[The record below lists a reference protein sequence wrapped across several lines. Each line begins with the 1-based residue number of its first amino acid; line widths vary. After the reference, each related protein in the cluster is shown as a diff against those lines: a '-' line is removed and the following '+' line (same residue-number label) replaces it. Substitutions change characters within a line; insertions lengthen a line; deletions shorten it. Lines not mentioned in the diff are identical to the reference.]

1 MTVWRQMV
9 TKISVPDAAQPVEL
23 GTYLLGHSP
32 DGEPDVAHE
41 PTLQPLSDFRA
52 SLAHLGTLPVPRLE
66 ELMSG
71 ALDLCSHRLDAWITS
86 IATKR
91 LAEMRKAHP
100 TGVLVG
106 GYGWVM
112 NLAAAPP
119 RAQVPAPPGEQASI
133 VQSPIDPGFVH
144 TPSLAQAATVA
155 VLRSGHLAHAGGN
168 GPSDLLSI
176 DLSSERVRLAS
187 RLLDGV
193 RQGQP
198 LGALLGYRFER
209 RLQEGRKA
217 QFIAPFRELAPLVAR
232 KQEQNDQP
240 AGKPV
245 EAIAANNVVDGLAL
259 LRRWQDGRRTTTP
272 QWNNSTNPVWRRRR
286 TAAGQ
291 AAAVRSERS
300 RRQGRPG

>member
-1 MTVWRQMV
+1 
-9 TKISVPDAAQPVEL
+9 
-23 GTYLLGHSP
+23 
-32 DGEPDVAHE
+32 
-41 PTLQPLSDFRA
+41 
-52 SLAHLGTLPVPRLE
+52 
-66 ELMSG
+66 
-71 ALDLCSHRLDAWITS
+71 
-86 IATKR
+86 
-91 LAEMRKAHP
+91 
-100 TGVLVG
+100 
-106 GYGWVM
+106 
-112 NLAAAPP
+112 
-119 RAQVPAPPGEQASI
+119 VPAPPGEQAPI
-133 VQSPIDPGFVH
+133 VQSTTDPGFVH

-155 VLRSGHLAHAGGN
+155 VLRSGHLAHAGGD

-259 LRRWQDGRRTTTP
+259 LRRWQDGKRTTPP
-272 QWNNSTNPVWRRRR
+272 QWNDSTIPF
-286 TAAGQ
+286 G
-291 AAAVRSERS
+291 AAVGQQPVKLPPFDMNYPDGKVVLAELAALEDAVDALSDALLA
-300 RRQGRPG
+300 